1 MVEDLNF
8 HKVKKLFFVIIFFIF
23 FSTNLFA
30 QNLKFKKLVVLN
42 DPWGSSFLNNQKLII
57 TEKSGKIKIIDILQK
72 KAVEVDH
79 NLNFLEHGQG
89 GLLDILYKEVSK
101 ESSLYGAKNLFK
113 NSFDE
118 FSAINLEDNISEFD
132 LESINRSM
140 RVSIASDEEEM
151 NKHLS
156 FLANV
161 GSVSPYVGLLGT
173 VWGIMTS
180 FQGLSDATQATI
192 NAVAPGIS
200 EALIATG
207 MGLFAA
213 IPAVVA
219 FNKFTS
225 ESERISQS
233 TLIFAEE
240 LASIFYKKS
249 INKK

>member
-1 MVEDLNF
+1 MDEISVLNLF
-8 HKVKKLFFVIIFFIF
+8 LEAGLVVKIVMTLLFVASILSWIVIIERYNFFTKIK
-23 FSTNLFA
+23 N
-30 QNLKFKKLVVLN
+30 
-42 DPWGSSFLNNQKLII
+42 LNNEFLK
-57 TEKSGKIKIIDILQK
+57 
-72 KAVEVDH
+72 
-79 NLNFLEHGQG
+79 NFWNNKDLS
-89 GLLDILYKEVSK
+89 LLYKDLSDNDF
-101 ESSLYGAKNLFK
+101 LYGSMNLFK
-113 NSFDE
+113 NSYDE
-118 FSAINLEDNISEFD
+118 FQDINTNKTISELD
-132 LESINRSM
+132 LEGINRIM

-225 ESERISQS
+225 ESESISQS
-233 TLIFAEE
+233 TMIFAEE
-240 LASIFYKKS
+240 LASIFHKQSIKK
-249 INKK
+249 

>member
-1 MVEDLNF
+1 MEEISVL
-8 HKVKKLFFVIIFFIF
+8 
-23 FSTNLFA
+23 NLFLQA
-30 QNLKFKKLVVLN
+30 GIVVKIVMLLLFVASILSWIIIVERYRFFRKIKNDNSAFLKRF
-42 DPWGSSFLNNQKLII
+42 W
-57 TEKSGKIKIIDILQK
+57 SGK
-72 KAVEVDH
+72 E
-79 NLNFLEHGQG
+79 
-89 GLLDILYKEVSK
+89 LDDLYKEIFIND
-101 ESSLYGAKNLFK
+101 SLYGSMNLFK
-113 NSFDE
+113 NSFNE
-118 FSAINLEDNISEFD
+118 YKNINSEEKISELD
-132 LESINRSM
+132 LESINRTM

-151 NKHLS
+151 NRHLP

-219 FNKFTS
+219 FNKFTA
-225 ESERISQS
+225 ESETISQN

-240 LASIFYKKS
+240 LASIFYKQSVK
-249 INKK
+249 NNDL

>member
-1 MVEDLNF
+1 MDDISVL
-8 HKVKKLFFVIIFFIF
+8 
-23 FSTNLFA
+23 NLFLEA
-30 QNLKFKKLVVLN
+30 GIVVKIVMLLLFIASILSWIVIVERFN
-42 DPWGSSFLNNQKLII
+42 FFR
-57 TEKSGKIKIIDILQK
+57 KIKD
-72 KAVEVDH
+72 D
-79 NLNFLEHGQG
+79 NDNFLKTFWG
-89 GLLDILYKEVSK
+89 GKDLDTLYKEVSNDTT
-101 ESSLYGAKNLFK
+101 LYGASNLFK

-118 FSAINLEDNISEFD
+118 FSLIHSEETISDFD

-225 ESERISQS
+225 ESETISQS

>member
-1 MVEDLNF
+1 MNEISVL
-8 HKVKKLFFVIIFFIF
+8 
-23 FSTNLFA
+23 NLF
-30 QNLKFKKLVVLN
+30 LESGIVVKTVMLMLFIASILSWIVIVERFN
-42 DPWGSSFLNNQKLII
+42 FFR
-57 TEKSGKIKIIDILQK
+57 KIKNANNVFLK
-72 KAVEVDH
+72 KFWSDKE
-79 NLNFLEHGQG
+79 
-89 GLLDILYKEVSK
+89 LDILYTDISDQEN
-101 ESSLYGAKNLFK
+101 LYGAMNLFK
-113 NSFDE
+113 NSYEE
-118 FSAINLEDNISEFD
+118 FTDIVNNEGISKLD
-132 LESINRSM
+132 LETINRSM
-140 RVSIASDEEEM
+140 RVSIASDEEIM
-151 NKHLS
+151 NKHLP

-180 FQGLSDATQATI
+180 FIGLSDATQATI

-213 IPAVVA
+213 IPAVIA

-225 ESERISQS
+225 ESNSVNQN

-249 INKK
+249 LKSNDL

>member
-1 MVEDLNF
+1 MDDISVL
-8 HKVKKLFFVIIFFIF
+8 
-23 FSTNLFA
+23 NLFLEA
-30 QNLKFKKLVVLN
+30 GLVVKIVMLLLFIASILSWIIIVERYNFFKK
-42 DPWGSSFLNNQKLII
+42 I
-57 TEKSGKIKIIDILQK
+57 
-72 KAVEVDH
+72 KAVNDA
-79 NLNFLEHGQG
+79 FLRDFWTDKD
-89 GLLDILYKEVSK
+89 LDILYKEISK
-101 ESSLYGAKNLFK
+101 EENLYGAMNLFK

-118 FSAINLEDNISEFD
+118 FNSIKAKENINELDLED
-132 LESINRSM
+132 INRSM
-140 RVSIASDEEEM
+140 RVSIASDEEDM
-151 NKHLS
+151 NKHLP

-225 ESERISQS
+225 ESESISQS

-249 INKK
+249 IKK

>member
-1 MVEDLNF
+1 MEEISVLNLFLQAGIVVKVVMILLFIASILSWIVIVERYKF
-8 HKVKKLFFVIIFFIF
+8 FRKVKNENNTF
-23 FSTNLFA
+23 
-30 QNLKFKKLVVLN
+30 LKKF
-42 DPWGSSFLNNQKLII
+42 W
-57 TEKSGKIKIIDILQK
+57 SGKDLSTLHKEIQD
-72 KAVEVDH
+72 
-79 NLNFLEHGQG
+79 
-89 GLLDILYKEVSK
+89 KEV
-101 ESSLYGAKNLFK
+101 LYGSMNLFK

-118 FSAINLEDNISEFD
+118 FHQIESQAEIAEVD

-151 NKHLS
+151 NKHLP

-219 FNKFTS
+219 FNKFTA
-225 ESERISQS
+225 ESETISQN

-240 LASIFYKKS
+240 MASIFYKKTL
-249 INKK
+249 KKQ

>member
-1 MVEDLNF
+1 MDDVSVLNLFLEAGIVVKIVMLILFIASILSWIVIVERYNFFRKIKKLNDNFLKKFWSGKDLN
-8 HKVKKLFFVIIFFIF
+8 
-23 FSTNLFA
+23 NLY
-30 QNLKFKKLVVLN
+30 
-42 DPWGSSFLNNQKLII
+42 
-57 TEKSGKIKIIDILQK
+57 
-72 KAVEVDH
+72 KAV
-79 NLNFLEHGQG
+79 
-89 GLLDILYKEVSK
+89 SK
-101 ESSLYGAKNLFK
+101 DGSVYGAMSLFK

-118 FSAINLEDNISEFD
+118 YNSIKSDQNISELD

-151 NKHLS
+151 NKHLP

-161 GSVSPYVGLLGT
+161 GSVSPYVGVLGT

-225 ESERISQS
+225 ESETISQS

-240 LASIFYKKS
+240 LASIFYKQS
-249 INKK
+249 IKQ

>member
-1 MVEDLNF
+1 MDEISVLNLF
-8 HKVKKLFFVIIFFIF
+8 LEAGLVVKIVMTLLFVASILSWIVIIERYNFFTKIK
-23 FSTNLFA
+23 N
-30 QNLKFKKLVVLN
+30 
-42 DPWGSSFLNNQKLII
+42 LNNEFLK
-57 TEKSGKIKIIDILQK
+57 
-72 KAVEVDH
+72 
-79 NLNFLEHGQG
+79 NFWNNKDLT
-89 GLLDILYKEVSK
+89 LLYKDLSDNDF
-101 ESSLYGAKNLFK
+101 LYGSMNLFK
-113 NSFDE
+113 NSYDE
-118 FSAINLEDNISEFD
+118 FQDINTNKTISELD
-132 LESINRSM
+132 LEGINRIM

-225 ESERISQS
+225 ESESISQS
-233 TLIFAEE
+233 TMIFAEE
-240 LASIFYKKS
+240 LASIFYKQS
-249 INKK
+249 IKNNDL

>member
-1 MVEDLNF
+1 MDDVSVLNLFLEAGIVVKIVMLILFIASILSWIVIVERYNFFRKIKKLNDNFLKKFWSGKDLN
-8 HKVKKLFFVIIFFIF
+8 
-23 FSTNLFA
+23 NLY
-30 QNLKFKKLVVLN
+30 
-42 DPWGSSFLNNQKLII
+42 
-57 TEKSGKIKIIDILQK
+57 
-72 KAVEVDH
+72 KAV
-79 NLNFLEHGQG
+79 
-89 GLLDILYKEVSK
+89 SK
-101 ESSLYGAKNLFK
+101 DGSVYGAMSLFK

-118 FSAINLEDNISEFD
+118 YNSIKSDQNISELD

-151 NKHLS
+151 NKHLP

-225 ESERISQS
+225 ESETISQS

-240 LASIFYKKS
+240 LASIFYKQS
-249 INKK
+249 IKK

>member
-1 MVEDLNF
+1 VE
-8 HKVKKLFFVIIFFIF
+8 
-23 FSTNLFA
+23 
-30 QNLKFKKLVVLN
+30 
-42 DPWGSSFLNNQKLII
+42 
-57 TEKSGKIKIIDILQK
+57 EYIK
-72 KAVEVDH
+72 
-79 NLNFLEHGQG
+79 
-89 GLLDILYKEVSK
+89 LYKEISK
-101 ESSLYGAKNLFK
+101 SESLYGSLNLFIHSFEEFK
-113 NSFDE
+113 NIDSEKD
-118 FSAINLEDNISEFD
+118 ISEFD

-151 NKHLS
+151 NKHLP

-225 ESERISQS
+225 ESETISQS

-240 LASIFYKKS
+240 LASIFYKES
-249 INKK
+249 IKK

>member
-1 MVEDLNF
+1 MNDISVLNLFLEAGLVVKIVMLLLFIASILSWIVIVERYNFFNKIKNLNSNFLQKFWNGEDLD
-8 HKVKKLFFVIIFFIF
+8 K
-23 FSTNLFA
+23 
-30 QNLKFKKLVVLN
+30 
-42 DPWGSSFLNNQKLII
+42 
-57 TEKSGKIKIIDILQK
+57 
-72 KAVEVDH
+72 
-79 NLNFLEHGQG
+79 
-89 GLLDILYKEVSK
+89 LYKEISRD
-101 ESSLYGAKNLFK
+101 ESMYGAMSLFK

-118 FSAINLEDNISEFD
+118 YKSMNFDQNNNELD
-132 LESINRSM
+132 LESINRTM

-151 NKHLS
+151 NKHLP

-219 FNKFTS
+219 FNKFTA
-225 ESERISQS
+225 ESETISQN

-240 LASIFYKKS
+240 LASIFYKQS
-249 INKK
+249 IKK

>member
-1 MVEDLNF
+1 MDDISVL
-8 HKVKKLFFVIIFFIF
+8 
-23 FSTNLFA
+23 NLFLEA
-30 QNLKFKKLVVLN
+30 GIVVKAVMVLLFIASILSWIIIIERYRFFKKIKDIN
-42 DPWGSSFLNNQKLII
+42 NAFLKEFW
-57 TEKSGKIKIIDILQK
+57 TEKDLDNLFSKINKNRI
-72 KAVEVDH
+72 
-79 NLNFLEHGQG
+79 
-89 GLLDILYKEVSK
+89 S
-101 ESSLYGAKNLFK
+101 YGAINLFK
-113 NSFDE
+113 NSYSDYKNSVSPENFDQ
-118 FSAINLEDNISEFD
+118 FD
-132 LESINRSM
+132 LESISRTM

-180 FQGLSDATQATI
+180 FQGLSDATQETI

-213 IPAVVA
+213 IPAVIA

-225 ESERISQS
+225 ESESISQN

-240 LASIFYKKS
+240 LASIFYKQS
-249 INKK
+249 NKK

>member
-1 MVEDLNF
+1 MDEISVLNLFLQAGLVVKIVMLLLFIASVLSWIIIVERYNFFKKIKNVNDDFLKRFWSGKDLN
-8 HKVKKLFFVIIFFIF
+8 
-23 FSTNLFA
+23 N
-30 QNLKFKKLVVLN
+30 
-42 DPWGSSFLNNQKLII
+42 
-57 TEKSGKIKIIDILQK
+57 
-72 KAVEVDH
+72 
-79 NLNFLEHGQG
+79 
-89 GLLDILYKEVSK
+89 LYKEISSY
-101 ESSLYGAKNLFK
+101 ESLYGSMNLFK
-113 NSFDE
+113 NSYQE
-118 FSAINLEDNISEFD
+118 FKNIDSDKDISELD

-213 IPAVVA
+213 IPAVIA

-225 ESERISQS
+225 ESETISQS
-233 TLIFAEE
+233 TMIFAEE
-240 LASIFYKKS
+240 LASIFYKQT
-249 INKK
+249 INK

>member
-1 MVEDLNF
+1 MEEISVLNLFLQAGIVVKVVMILLFIASILSWIVIVERYKF
-8 HKVKKLFFVIIFFIF
+8 FRKVKNENNVF
-23 FSTNLFA
+23 
-30 QNLKFKKLVVLN
+30 LKKF
-42 DPWGSSFLNNQKLII
+42 W
-57 TEKSGKIKIIDILQK
+57 SGKDLSILHKEIQ
-72 KAVEVDH
+72 D
-79 NLNFLEHGQG
+79 
-89 GLLDILYKEVSK
+89 KEV
-101 ESSLYGAKNLFK
+101 LYGSMNLFK

-118 FSAINLEDNISEFD
+118 FHQIESEAEIVEVD
-132 LESINRSM
+132 LESINRTM

-151 NKHLS
+151 NKHLP

-219 FNKFTS
+219 FNKFTA
-225 ESERISQS
+225 ESETISQN

-240 LASIFYKKS
+240 MASIFYKKTL
-249 INKK
+249 KKQ

>member
-1 MVEDLNF
+1 MNDISVL
-8 HKVKKLFFVIIFFIF
+8 
-23 FSTNLFA
+23 NLFLEA
-30 QNLKFKKLVVLN
+30 GIVVKIVMLLLFIASILSWIVIVERFNFFRKIKDDNDNFLKTF
-42 DPWGSSFLNNQKLII
+42 W
-57 TEKSGKIKIIDILQK
+57 SGKD
-72 KAVEVDH
+72 
-79 NLNFLEHGQG
+79 
-89 GLLDILYKEVSK
+89 LDALYKEVSK
-101 ESSLYGAKNLFK
+101 DTSLYGASNLFK

-118 FSAINLEDNISEFD
+118 FSLIHSEESISDFD

-225 ESERISQS
+225 ESETISQS

>member
-1 MVEDLNF
+1 MDDISVLNLFLEAGLVVKIVMLLLFIASILSWIVIVERYNFFNKIKNLNSNFLQKFWNGEDLD
-8 HKVKKLFFVIIFFIF
+8 K
-23 FSTNLFA
+23 
-30 QNLKFKKLVVLN
+30 
-42 DPWGSSFLNNQKLII
+42 
-57 TEKSGKIKIIDILQK
+57 
-72 KAVEVDH
+72 
-79 NLNFLEHGQG
+79 
-89 GLLDILYKEVSK
+89 LYKEISSD
-101 ESSLYGAKNLFK
+101 ESMYGAMSLFK

-118 FSAINLEDNISEFD
+118 YKSMNFDQNNNELD
-132 LESINRSM
+132 LESINRTM

-151 NKHLS
+151 NKHLP

-207 MGLFAA
+207 MGLFVA

-219 FNKFTS
+219 FNKFTA
-225 ESERISQS
+225 ESETISQN

-240 LASIFYKKS
+240 LASIFYKQS
-249 INKK
+249 IKK

>member
-1 MVEDLNF
+1 MDDISVLNLFLEAGLVVKIVMLLLFIASILSWIVIVERYNFFNKIKNLNSNFLQKFWNGEDLD
-8 HKVKKLFFVIIFFIF
+8 K
-23 FSTNLFA
+23 
-30 QNLKFKKLVVLN
+30 
-42 DPWGSSFLNNQKLII
+42 
-57 TEKSGKIKIIDILQK
+57 
-72 KAVEVDH
+72 
-79 NLNFLEHGQG
+79 
-89 GLLDILYKEVSK
+89 LYKEISSD
-101 ESSLYGAKNLFK
+101 ESMYGAMSLFK

-118 FSAINLEDNISEFD
+118 YKSMNFDQNNNELD
-132 LESINRSM
+132 LESINRTM

-151 NKHLS
+151 NKHLP

-161 GSVSPYVGLLGT
+161 GSVSPYIGLLGT

-219 FNKFTS
+219 FNKFTA
-225 ESERISQS
+225 ESETISQN

-240 LASIFYKKS
+240 LASIFYKQS
-249 INKK
+249 IKNNDLQAS

>member
-1 MVEDLNF
+1 MEEISVLNLFLQAGIVVKVVMILLFVASILSWIVIVERYKF
-8 HKVKKLFFVIIFFIF
+8 FRKVKNENNIF
-23 FSTNLFA
+23 
-30 QNLKFKKLVVLN
+30 LKKF
-42 DPWGSSFLNNQKLII
+42 W
-57 TEKSGKIKIIDILQK
+57 SGKDLSILHKEIQ
-72 KAVEVDH
+72 D
-79 NLNFLEHGQG
+79 
-89 GLLDILYKEVSK
+89 KEV
-101 ESSLYGAKNLFK
+101 LYGSMNLFK

-118 FSAINLEDNISEFD
+118 FHQIESDAEIVEVD
-132 LESINRSM
+132 LESINRTM

-151 NKHLS
+151 NKHLP

-219 FNKFTS
+219 FNKFTA
-225 ESERISQS
+225 ESETISQN

-240 LASIFYKKS
+240 MASIFYKKT
-249 INKK
+249 IKKQ

>member
-1 MVEDLNF
+1 MEEISVL
-8 HKVKKLFFVIIFFIF
+8 
-23 FSTNLFA
+23 NLFLQA
-30 QNLKFKKLVVLN
+30 GIVVKVVMILLFVASILSWIVIVERYKFFRKIKNENNVFLKKF
-42 DPWGSSFLNNQKLII
+42 W
-57 TEKSGKIKIIDILQK
+57 SGKDLSILHKEIQ
-72 KAVEVDH
+72 D
-79 NLNFLEHGQG
+79 
-89 GLLDILYKEVSK
+89 KEV
-101 ESSLYGAKNLFK
+101 LYGSMNLFK
-113 NSFDE
+113 NSYDE
-118 FSAINLEDNISEFD
+118 FHQIESEAEIVEVD
-132 LESINRSM
+132 LESINRTM

-151 NKHLS
+151 NKHLP

-219 FNKFTS
+219 FNKFTA
-225 ESERISQS
+225 ESETISQN

-240 LASIFYKKS
+240 MASIFYKKT
-249 INKK
+249 IKKQ

>member
-1 MVEDLNF
+1 MDDISVLNLFLDAGLVVKIVMLLLFIASIISWIVIVERLNF
-8 HKVKKLFFVIIFFIF
+8 FR
-23 FSTNLFA
+23 
-30 QNLKFKKLVVLN
+30 
-42 DPWGSSFLNNQKLII
+42 
-57 TEKSGKIKIIDILQK
+57 KIKTDN
-72 KAVEVDH
+72 D
-79 NLNFLEHGQG
+79 NFLKSFWNAKDLEF
-89 GLLDILYKEVSK
+89 LYKELPNDD
-101 ESSLYGAKNLFK
+101 SLYGALNLFK
-113 NSFDE
+113 NSFNE
-118 FSAINLEDNISEFD
+118 FSTMDSKNNISELD
-132 LESINRSM
+132 LETINRSM

-151 NKHLS
+151 NKHLP

-219 FNKFTS
+219 FNKFTA
-225 ESERISQS
+225 ESETISQS